1 MIALFLQQNKDTDFF
16 TKIST
21 QNQIMNKE
29 KKIIVKNYIALLFIQ
44 GANFILPLII
54 IPYLVRVLGSE
65 KFGLVM
71 IAQTVALFLT
81 IIVDFG
87 FNISA
92 TKEVASIKDDKE
104 KLSQFYW
111 NVVFVKII
119 LIIITFIILLGM
131 ISLIDKFKLDP
142 LVYLFS
148 FGLVIGQAIFP
159 TWFFQGI
166 QKMQVITIVTV
177 GAKLFFT
184 LSLFFVVFGPE
195 DYVYVPIFNGLGFI
209 ISGLF
214 GFIFSLQYVKF
225 ISPKLM
231 QVKEIIKSSSSLFYS
246 NLAVSFYTSSNTI
259 ILGFFAGD
267 SIAGI
272 YSSMEKLILAIKS
285 MYTPIYQ
292 AIFPNLSTKPHKE
305 VRVFIDKIR
314 IPIGILGVV
323 ISTIIFFGSK
333 TILNFAFNDAL
344 ITSYS
349 IVFQFLGLISI
360 FSSLNML
367 YVTLYF
373 PSINK
378 YKTRMKI
385 LISGG
390 FFNLI
395 VALVLVQFFTI
406 YGVAFS
412 AVTTEFFIL
421 ILALYFY
428 YKKINKKVAY

>member
-1 MIALFLQQNKDTDFF
+1 
-16 TKIST
+16 
-21 QNQIMNKE
+21 MNKE
-29 KKIIVKNYIALLFIQ
+29 KKIIVKNYLALLFIQ

-54 IPYLVRVLGSE
+54 LPYLVRVLGSE

-71 IAQTVALFLT
+71 IAQSVALFLT

-92 TKEVASIKDDKE
+92 TKEVAYLKNDKE

-111 NVVFVKII
+111 NIVFVKLI

-131 ISLIDKFKLDP
+131 IFFIDKFKLNP

-148 FGLVIGQAIFP
+148 FGLVLGQAIFP

-166 QKMQVITIVTV
+166 EKMQVITFVTV

-184 LSLFFVVFGPE
+184 LSLFFVVFSPD
-195 DYVYVPIFNGLGFI
+195 DYLYVPIFNGLGFV

-225 ISPKLM
+225 ISPKLL
-231 QVKEIIKSSSSLFYS
+231 QIKDIIKNSSSLFFS
-246 NLAVSFYTSSNTI
+246 NLAVSFYTSSNVI

-285 MYTPIYQ
+285 IYTPVYQ
-292 AIFPNLSTKPHKE
+292 AIFPNLSTKPNKK
-305 VRVFIDKIR
+305 VRIFIDKIR
-314 IPIGILGVV
+314 VPIGILGAV
-323 ISTIIFFGSK
+323 ISTIIFFESK

-349 IVFQFLGLISI
+349 IVFQFLGLISL

-378 YKTRMKI
+378 YKIRMKI

-395 VALVLVQFFTI
+395 VALVFVQFFTI

-412 AVTTEFFIL
+412 AITTELFIL
-421 ILALYFY
+421 ILAIIY
-428 YKKINKKVAY
+428 YKKVTF

>member
-1 MIALFLQQNKDTDFF
+1 
-16 TKIST
+16 
-21 QNQIMNKE
+21 MNKE
-29 KKIIVKNYIALLFIQ
+29 KKIIVKNYLALLFIQ

-54 IPYLVRVLGSE
+54 LPYLVRVLGSE
-65 KFGLVM
+65 KYGLVM
-71 IAQTVALFLT
+71 IAQSVALFLT
-81 IIVDFG
+81 IIVDFVI
-87 FNISA
+87 NIST
-92 TKEVASIKDDKE
+92 TKKVAYLKNDKE

-111 NVVFVKII
+111 NIVFVKLI

-131 ISLIDKFKLDP
+131 TFFINKFKLDP

-148 FGLVIGQAIFP
+148 FGLVLGQAIFP

-166 QKMQVITIVTV
+166 EKMQVITFVTV

-184 LSLFFVVFGPE
+184 LSLFFVVFSPD
-195 DYVYVPIFNGLGFI
+195 DYLYVPIFNGLGFV

-225 ISPKLM
+225 ISPKLL
-231 QVKEIIKSSSSLFYS
+231 QIKDIIKNSLSLFFS
-246 NLAVSFYTSSNTI
+246 NLAVSFYTSSNVI

-285 MYTPIYQ
+285 IYTPIYQ
-292 AIFPNLSTKPHKE
+292 AIFPNLSTKPDKK
-305 VRVFIDKIR
+305 VRIFIDKIR
-314 IPIGILGVV
+314 IPIGILGAV
-323 ISTIIFFGSK
+323 ISTIIFFESK

-349 IVFQFLGLISI
+349 IVFQFLGLISL

-378 YKTRMKI
+378 YKIRMKI

-395 VALVLVQFFTI
+395 VALVFVQFFTI

-412 AVTTEFFIL
+412 AITTELFIL
-421 ILALYFY
+421 ILAIIY
-428 YKKINKKVAY
+428 YKKVTF

>member
-1 MIALFLQQNKDTDFF
+1 
-16 TKIST
+16 
-21 QNQIMNKE
+21 MNKE
-29 KKIIVKNYIALLFIQ
+29 KKIIVKNYLALLFIQ

-54 IPYLVRVLGSE
+54 LPYLVRVLGSE
-65 KFGLVM
+65 KYGLIM
-71 IAQTVALFLT
+71 IAQSVALFLT

-92 TKEVASIKDDKE
+92 TKEVAYLKNDKE

-111 NVVFVKII
+111 NIVFVKLI

-131 ISLIDKFKLDP
+131 IFFIDKFKLNP

-148 FGLVIGQAIFP
+148 FGLVLGQAIFP

-166 QKMQVITIVTV
+166 EKMQVITFVTV

-184 LSLFFVVFGPE
+184 ISLFFVVFNPD
-195 DYVYVPIFNGLGFI
+195 DYLYVPIFNGLGFI

-225 ISPKLM
+225 ISPKLL
-231 QVKEIIKSSSSLFYS
+231 QIKDIIKNSSSLFFS
-246 NLAVSFYTSSNTI
+246 NLAVSFYTSSNVI

-285 MYTPIYQ
+285 IYAPVYQ
-292 AIFPNLSTKPHKE
+292 AIFPNLSTKPNEKI
-305 VRVFIDKIR
+305 RIFIDKIR
-314 IPIGILGVV
+314 IPIGILGAV
-323 ISTIIFFGSK
+323 ISIIIFFESK

-349 IVFQFLGLISI
+349 IVFQFLGLISL

-378 YKTRMKI
+378 YKLRMKI

-395 VALVLVQFFTI
+395 VALVFVQFFTI

-412 AVTTEFFIL
+412 AITTELFIL
-421 ILALYFY
+421 ILAIIY
-428 YKKINKKVAY
+428 YKKVTF

>member
-1 MIALFLQQNKDTDFF
+1 
-16 TKIST
+16 
-21 QNQIMNKE
+21 MNKE
-29 KKIIVKNYIALLFIQ
+29 KKIIVKNYLALLFIQ

-54 IPYLVRVLGSE
+54 LPYLVRVLGSE
-65 KFGLVM
+65 KYGLVM
-71 IAQTVALFLT
+71 IAQSVALFLT

-92 TKEVASIKDDKE
+92 TKEVAYLKNDKE

-111 NVVFVKII
+111 NIVFVKLI

-131 ISLIDKFKLDP
+131 TFFINKFKLDP

-148 FGLVIGQAIFP
+148 FGLVLGQAIFP

-166 QKMQVITIVTV
+166 EKMQVITFVTV

-184 LSLFFVVFGPE
+184 LSLFFVVFSPD
-195 DYVYVPIFNGLGFI
+195 DYLYVPIFNGLGFV

-225 ISPKLM
+225 ISPKLL
-231 QVKEIIKSSSSLFYS
+231 QIKDIIKNSLSLFFS
-246 NLAVSFYTSSNTI
+246 NLAVSFYTSSNVI

-285 MYTPIYQ
+285 IYTPIYQ
-292 AIFPNLSTKPHKE
+292 AIFPNLSTKPDKK
-305 VRVFIDKIR
+305 VRIFIDKIR
-314 IPIGILGVV
+314 IPIGILGAV
-323 ISTIIFFGSK
+323 ISTIIFFESK
-333 TILNFAFNDAL
+333 AILNFAFNDAL

-349 IVFQFLGLISI
+349 IVFQFLGLISL

-378 YKTRMKI
+378 YKIRMKI

-395 VALVLVQFFTI
+395 VALVFVQFFTI

-412 AVTTEFFIL
+412 AITTELFIL
-421 ILALYFY
+421 ILAIIF
-428 YKKINKKVAY
+428 YKKDAF

>member
-1 MIALFLQQNKDTDFF
+1 
-16 TKIST
+16 
-21 QNQIMNKE
+21 MNKE
-29 KKIIVKNYIALLFIQ
+29 KKIIVKNYLALLFIQ

-54 IPYLVRVLGSE
+54 LPYLVRVLGSE
-65 KFGLVM
+65 KYGLIM
-71 IAQTVALFLT
+71 IAQSVALFLT

-92 TKEVASIKDDKE
+92 TKEVAYLKNDKE

-111 NVVFVKII
+111 NIVFVKLI

-131 ISLIDKFKLDP
+131 TFFINKFKLDP

-148 FGLVIGQAIFP
+148 FGLVLGQAIFP

-166 QKMQVITIVTV
+166 EKMQVITFVTV

-184 LSLFFVVFGPE
+184 LSLFFVVFSPD
-195 DYVYVPIFNGLGFI
+195 DYLYVPIFNGLGFV

-225 ISPKLM
+225 ISPKLL
-231 QVKEIIKSSSSLFYS
+231 QIKDIIKNSSSLFFS
-246 NLAVSFYTSSNTI
+246 NLAVSFYTSSNVI

-285 MYTPIYQ
+285 IYTPVYQ
-292 AIFPNLSTKPHKE
+292 AIFPNLSTKPNKK
-305 VRVFIDKIR
+305 VRIFIDKIR
-314 IPIGILGVV
+314 IPIGILGAV
-323 ISTIIFFGSK
+323 ISTIIFFESK

-349 IVFQFLGLISI
+349 IVFQFLGLISL

-378 YKTRMKI
+378 YKIRMKI

-395 VALVLVQFFTI
+395 VALVFVQFFTI

-412 AVTTEFFIL
+412 AITTELFIL
-421 ILALYFY
+421 ILAIIY
-428 YKKINKKVAY
+428 YKKVTF

>member
-1 MIALFLQQNKDTDFF
+1 
-16 TKIST
+16 
-21 QNQIMNKE
+21 MNKE
-29 KKIIVKNYIALLFIQ
+29 KKIIVKNYLALLFIQ

-54 IPYLVRVLGSE
+54 LPYLVRVLGSE
-65 KFGLVM
+65 KYGLVM
-71 IAQTVALFLT
+71 IAQSVALFLT

-92 TKEVASIKDDKE
+92 TKEVAYLKNDKE

-111 NVVFVKII
+111 NIVFVKLI

-131 ISLIDKFKLDP
+131 TFFINKFKLDP

-148 FGLVIGQAIFP
+148 FGLVLGQAIFP

-166 QKMQVITIVTV
+166 EKMQVITFVTV

-184 LSLFFVVFGPE
+184 LSLFFVVFNPD
-195 DYVYVPIFNGLGFI
+195 DYLYVPIFNGLGFI

-214 GFIFSLQYVKF
+214 GFIFILQFVKF
-225 ISPKLM
+225 ISPKLL
-231 QVKEIIKSSSSLFYS
+231 QIKDIIKNSSSLFFS
-246 NLAVSFYTSSNTI
+246 NLAVSFYTSSNVI

-285 MYTPIYQ
+285 IYTPVYQ
-292 AIFPNLSTKPHKE
+292 AIFPNLSTKPNKK
-305 VRVFIDKIR
+305 VRIFIDKIR
-314 IPIGILGVV
+314 IPIGILGAV
-323 ISTIIFFGSK
+323 ISTIIFFESK

-349 IVFQFLGLISI
+349 IVFQFLGLISL

-378 YKTRMKI
+378 YKIRMKI

-395 VALVLVQFFTI
+395 VALVFVQFFTI

-412 AVTTEFFIL
+412 AITTELFIL
-421 ILALYFY
+421 ILAIIY
-428 YKKINKKVAY
+428 YKKVTF

>member
-1 MIALFLQQNKDTDFF
+1 
-16 TKIST
+16 
-21 QNQIMNKE
+21 MNKE
-29 KKIIVKNYIALLFIQ
+29 KKIIVKNYLALLFIQ

-54 IPYLVRVLGSE
+54 LPYLVRVLGSE

-71 IAQTVALFLT
+71 IAQSVALFLT

-92 TKEVASIKDDKE
+92 TKEVAYLKNDKE

-111 NVVFVKII
+111 NIVFVKLI

-131 ISLIDKFKLDP
+131 TFFINKFKLDP

-148 FGLVIGQAIFP
+148 FGLVLGQAIFP

-166 QKMQVITIVTV
+166 EKMQVITFVTV

-184 LSLFFVVFGPE
+184 LSLFFVVFSPD
-195 DYVYVPIFNGLGFI
+195 DYLYVPIFNGLGFV

-225 ISPKLM
+225 ISPKLL
-231 QVKEIIKSSSSLFYS
+231 QIKDIIKNSSSLFFS
-246 NLAVSFYTSSNTI
+246 NLAVSFYTSSNVI

-285 MYTPIYQ
+285 IYTPVYQ
-292 AIFPNLSTKPHKE
+292 AIFPNLSTKPNKK
-305 VRVFIDKIR
+305 VRIFIDKIR
-314 IPIGILGVV
+314 IPIGILGAV
-323 ISTIIFFGSK
+323 ISTIIFFESK

-349 IVFQFLGLISI
+349 IVFQFLGLISL

-378 YKTRMKI
+378 YKIRMKI

-395 VALVLVQFFTI
+395 VALVFVQFFTI

-412 AVTTEFFIL
+412 AITTELFIL
-421 ILALYFY
+421 ILAIIY
-428 YKKINKKVAY
+428 YKKVTF

>member
-1 MIALFLQQNKDTDFF
+1 MFLQGYKHTDFL
-16 TKIST
+16 IELST

-54 IPYLVRVLGSE
+54 LPYLVRVLGSE

-71 IAQTVALFLT
+71 IAQSVAIFLT

-92 TKEVASIKDDKE
+92 TKEVASLKNDKE

-111 NVVFVKII
+111 NVVFVKLI
-119 LIIITFIILLGM
+119 LIIIAFIILLGM
-131 ISLIDKFKLDP
+131 TSLIDKFKLDP

-166 QKMQVITIVTV
+166 EKMQVITFVNV

-184 LSLFFVVFGPE
+184 LSLFFVVFSPD
-195 DYVYVPIFNGLGFI
+195 DYIYVPIFNGLGFI

-225 ISPKLM
+225 VSPKLI
-231 QVKEIIKSSSSLFYS
+231 QVKEIIKNSSSLFFS

-333 TILNFAFNDAL
+333 TILNFVFNDAL

-395 VALVLVQFFTI
+395 VALVLVQFFSI

-421 ILALYFY
+421 ILAMYFY

>member
-1 MIALFLQQNKDTDFF
+1 
-16 TKIST
+16 
-21 QNQIMNKE
+21 MNKE
-29 KKIIVKNYIALLFIQ
+29 KKIIVKNYLALLFIQ

-54 IPYLVRVLGSE
+54 LPYLVRVLGSE
-65 KFGLVM
+65 KYGLIM
-71 IAQTVALFLT
+71 IAQSVALFLT

-92 TKEVASIKDDKE
+92 TKEVAYLKNDKE

-111 NVVFVKII
+111 NIVFVKLI

-131 ISLIDKFKLDP
+131 IFFIDKFKLDP

-148 FGLVIGQAIFP
+148 FGLVLGQAIFP

-166 QKMQVITIVTV
+166 EKMQVITFVTV

-184 LSLFFVVFGPE
+184 LSIFFVVLSPV
-195 DYVYVPIFNGLGFI
+195 DYLFVPIFNGLGFV

-225 ISPKLM
+225 ISPKLL
-231 QVKEIIKSSSSLFYS
+231 QVKDIIKNSSSLFFS
-246 NLAVSFYTSSNTI
+246 NLAVSFYTSSNVI
-259 ILGFFAGD
+259 ILGFFASD
-267 SIAGI
+267 SIAGV
-272 YSSMEKLILAIKS
+272 YSSMEKLILAIKNI
-285 MYTPIYQ
+285 YIPVYQ
-292 AIFPNLSTKPHKE
+292 AFFPNLSTKPNKK
-305 VRVFIDKIR
+305 VRIFIDKIR
-314 IPIGILGVV
+314 IPIGILGAV
-323 ISTIIFFGSK
+323 ISIIIFFESK

-349 IVFQFLGLISI
+349 IVFQFLGLISL

-378 YKTRMKI
+378 YKIRMKI

-395 VALVLVQFFTI
+395 VALVFVQFFTI

-412 AVTTEFFIL
+412 AITTELFIL
-421 ILALYFY
+421 ILAIIY
-428 YKKINKKVAY
+428 YKKVTF

>member
-1 MIALFLQQNKDTDFF
+1 
-16 TKIST
+16 
-21 QNQIMNKE
+21 MNKE
-29 KKIIVKNYIALLFIQ
+29 KKIIVKNYLALLFIQ

-54 IPYLVRVLGSE
+54 LPYLVRVLGSE
-65 KFGLVM
+65 KYGLVM
-71 IAQTVALFLT
+71 IAQSVALFLT

-92 TKEVASIKDDKE
+92 TKEVAYLKNDKE

-111 NVVFVKII
+111 NIVFVKLI

-131 ISLIDKFKLDP
+131 IFFIDKFKLNP

-148 FGLVIGQAIFP
+148 FGLVLGQAIFP

-166 QKMQVITIVTV
+166 EKMQVITFVTV

-184 LSLFFVVFGPE
+184 LSLFFVVFNPD
-195 DYVYVPIFNGLGFI
+195 DYLYVPIFNGLGFI

-225 ISPKLM
+225 ISPKLL
-231 QVKEIIKSSSSLFYS
+231 QIKDIIKNSSSLFFS
-246 NLAVSFYTSSNTI
+246 NLAVSFYTSSNVI

-285 MYTPIYQ
+285 IYTPLYQ
-292 AIFPNLSTKPHKE
+292 AIFPNLSTKPNKK
-305 VRVFIDKIR
+305 VRIFIDKIR
-314 IPIGILGVV
+314 IPIGILGAV
-323 ISTIIFFGSK
+323 ISTIIFFESK
-333 TILNFAFNDAL
+333 TILNFAFNDAI

-349 IVFQFLGLISI
+349 IVFQFLGLISL
-360 FSSLNML
+360 FSSINML

-378 YKTRMKI
+378 YKLRMKI

-395 VALVLVQFFTI
+395 VALVFVQFFTI

-412 AVTTEFFIL
+412 AITTELFIL
-421 ILALYFY
+421 ILAIIFY
-428 YKKINKKVAY
+428 KKVAF